1 MTRKSTLLVK
11 VASTR
16 PEFHLENCRL
26 PKTGLNGQLAGN
38 FRENEPMPL
47 PVEWLSMTTDAL
59 LAQSAIDRLTSAA
72 HTLVIEGPSHLQ
84 RTRHGLGAID
94 SSEGE
99 VDAR

>member
-1 MTRKSTLLVK
+1 MPPRKPST
-11 VASTR
+11 
-16 PEFHLENCRL
+16 PQ
-26 PKTGLNGQLAGN
+26 TGVNGQLAGN

-59 LAQSAIDRLTSAA
+59 LAQSAIDRLTSSA
-72 HTLVIEGPSHLQ
+72 HTLVIEGPSYRQ
-84 RTRHGLGAID
+84 RTRPGHDAVD